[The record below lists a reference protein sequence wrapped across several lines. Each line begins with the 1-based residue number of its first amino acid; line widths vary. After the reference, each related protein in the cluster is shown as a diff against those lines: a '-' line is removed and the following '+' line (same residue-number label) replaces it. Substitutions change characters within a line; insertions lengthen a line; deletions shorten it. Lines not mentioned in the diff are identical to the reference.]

1 MIGLGTLLNVVAV
14 LAGASLGLLLGHRL
28 PERVRHTCLQ
38 AVGLGTL
45 LVGMQ
50 MALQVQNVLIVLASL
65 MLGAIVGELLG
76 IEARLA
82 GLGRWL
88 EQRFGGLEP
97 GAAGSGGRQCAGS
110 PPGQRSGD
118 LEPGEADPRTGAS
131 AASGTRTQ
139 RFVRGFVTAS
149 LIFCVGPLTI
159 LGSIQD
165 GLAGDHR
172 LLAVKSLLDGFV
184 SIILASTLGPGVAF
198 SALVILV
205 YQGGLTLAAAA
216 IGTSIPDPARN
227 PAVLELTAVG
237 GVLVLGIGL
246 RLLEIKDVPVGN
258 LLPAV
263 ALAPLLTVWL
273 GGPLARLLGSP

>member
-1 MIGLGTLLNVVAV
+1 MGLGTLLNVVAV
-14 LAGASLGLLLGHRL
+14 LAGASLGLLLGQRL
-28 PERVRHTCLQ
+28 PQRVRHTGLQ

-50 MALQVQNVLIVLASL
+50 MALQVQNVLILLASL
-65 MLGAIVGELLG
+65 MLGAILGELLG

-82 GLGRWL
+82 GLGRGL

-97 GAAGSGGRQCAGS
+97 GGLEQGAGVSSGSRA
-110 PPGQRSGD
+110 
-118 LEPGEADPRTGAS
+118 
-131 AASGTRTQ
+131 Q

-165 GLAGDHR
+165 GLAGDYR

-184 SIILASTLGPGVAF
+184 AIIFASTLGLGVAF

-216 IGTSIPDPARN
+216 IGASIPDPARN

-246 RLLEIKDVPVGN
+246 RLLEIKEVPVGN
-258 LLPAV
+258 LLPAI
-263 ALAPLLTVWL
+263 ALAPLLTLWL
-273 GGPLARLLGSP
+273 GGPLGRLLGSP